1 MRCIK
6 GEILDVAVD
15 IRPKSKYYG
24 QWVSAIL
31 SEQNKFQLYIPEGFA
46 HGYYVISDFA
56 EIAYKCS
63 DIYYPE
69 DEVSLLWN
77 DPSLAIDW
85 PSNNPILS
93 KRDISANSLEKVF
106 ELLDC

>member
-1 MRCIK
+1 
-6 GEILDVAVD
+6 
-15 IRPKSKYYG
+15 
-24 QWVSAIL
+24 
-31 SEQNKFQLYIPEGFA
+31 
-46 HGYYVISDFA
+46 
-56 EIAYKCS
+56 S